1 MISEDEKGRVFNM
14 DNFVITVGRYCGSGG
29 AVVANMLAERLG
41 IEVYDRKIFSL
52 ASKSSGITEETFEQ
66 ADEDLRRSLLYK
78 VSRSAY
84 DGEPISDGDEETAS
98 RNLYNYQ
105 AKVIKGLAD
114 SSSCVIIGRCA
125 DYVLRDRYNVLR
137 VFISSTR
144 ESRAEH
150 ESKRSRI
157 TLSEA
162 MQKVDRV
169 DRKRADYYRFYTGQT
184 WADPSQYDICLNTD
198 VYTYEQCVDMIIAAL
213 KVKLGEK

>member
-1 MISEDEKGRVFNM
+1 ME
-14 DNFVITVGRYCGSGG
+14 NFVITIGRYCGSGG
-29 AVVANMLAERLG
+29 SVVANMLAEKLG
-41 IEVYDRKIFSL
+41 IEVYDRKILSL
-52 ASKSSGITEETFEQ
+52 ASNDSGINEETFEQ

-84 DGEPISDGDEETAS
+84 DGEPIITADARDNVSDTAN

-105 AKVIKGLAD
+105 ERVIKGLAD

-125 DYVLRDRYNVLR
+125 DYMLRDRYNVLR

-144 ESRAEH
+144 ESRAER

-162 MQKVDRV
+162 FQKVDKI
-169 DRKRADYYRFYTGQT
+169 DRKRSDYYRFYTGQT
-184 WADPSQYDICLNTD
+184 WADPAQYDLCLNTD
-198 VYTYEQCVDMIIAAL
+198 VYTFEQCVDMIIAAL
-213 KVKLGEK
+213 KVKLGE

>member
-1 MISEDEKGRVFNM
+1 ME
-14 DNFVITVGRYCGSGG
+14 NFVITIGRYCGSGG
-29 AVVANMLAERLG
+29 SIVAHMLAEKLG
-41 IEVYDRKIFSL
+41 IEVYDRKILSL
-52 ASKSSGITEETFEQ
+52 ASNDSGINEETFEQ

-84 DGEPISDGDEETAS
+84 DGEPIVTADARDNVSDTAN

-105 AKVIKGLAD
+105 EKVIKGLAD

-125 DYVLRDRYNVLR
+125 DYMLRDRYNVLR

-144 ESRAEH
+144 ESRAER

-162 MQKVDRV
+162 FQKVDKI
-169 DRKRADYYRFYTGQT
+169 DRKRSDYYRFYTGQT
-184 WADPSQYDICLNTD
+184 WADPAQYDLCLNTD
-198 VYTYEQCVDMIIAAL
+198 VYTFEQCVDMIIAAL
-213 KVKLGEK
+213 KIKLGQ